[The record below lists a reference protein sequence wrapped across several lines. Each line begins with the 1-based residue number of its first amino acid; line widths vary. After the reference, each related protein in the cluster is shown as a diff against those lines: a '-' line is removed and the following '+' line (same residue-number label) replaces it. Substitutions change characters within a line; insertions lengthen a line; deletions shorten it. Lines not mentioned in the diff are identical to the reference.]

1 MLTALALWVLAA
13 ALLAPRADA
22 VTFGANLNRPAD
34 NTARCGQF
42 LFPQQS
48 ITCSAEST
56 NLTTGE
62 SGFPPVGVGVVTQV
76 RVKVGPVTGPM
87 QIVVEEALRQD
98 NPSDPG
104 HPTYAC
110 CKAIDA
116 SQVFTPAAN
125 ATTPVNVNLVTRQ
138 DIAPDPNSG
147 FYVDDHLALSVLDP
161 NVPIPASIETS
172 QTVGVGLWFP
182 AWQVGEE
189 RAGAYGTSGG
199 VILFNADW
207 NPAPGADESPI
218 QFAKRNVIVR
228 HGKAI
233 LPLICNL
240 TVPCTGRVALQ
251 NQTARLL
258 RLARLGKKKAVRTYA
273 KKKLRI
279 PAGKK
284 KKVKVPLKARGKR
297 LVRGRKSV
305 KVWANFKLDGVAAA
319 AQPSTRIKLKPKS

>member
-1 MLTALALWVLAA
+1 MLAALALWALTA

-22 VTFGANLNRPAD
+22 VTFGANLNRAAD
-34 NTARCGQF
+34 NTTRCGQF

-76 RVKVGPVTGPM
+76 RVKVGAVSGPM
-87 QIVVEEALRQD
+87 QIVVEEALRKD

-110 CKAIDA
+110 CKAINV

-138 DIAPDPNSG
+138 DIAPDPNTG
-147 FYVDDHLALSVLDP
+147 YYVDDHLSLSVLDP
-161 NVPIPASIETS
+161 NVPIPANIDNT
-172 QTVGVGLWFP
+172 QTIGISLWFP
-182 AWQVGEE
+182 AWKVGDE
-189 RAGAYGTSGG
+189 RAGGYGTSGAQ
-199 VILFNADW
+199 ILFNADW
-207 NPAPGADESPI
+207 NASPGADESAI
-218 QFAKRNVIVR
+218 EFVKRNVVVR
-228 HGKAI
+228 NGKAI

-240 TVPCTGRVALQ
+240 GVPCDGSVALQ

-258 RLARLGKKKAVRTYA
+258 RLARLDKKAALKTYA
-273 KKKLRI
+273 KKKFKI

-297 LVRGRKSV
+297 LIKGRRSV
-305 KVWANFKLDGVAAA
+305 KVWANFDLDGVSDASL
-319 AQPSTRIKLKPKS
+319 PSTRIKLKPKS